1 MRNPRD
7 IKLITTRARR
17 NYLVLEPTNMIF
29 FFFFSE
35 NLLAI
40 EMNKTQVFRN
50 KPVSL
55 GLSMLAISKI
65 VIYEFWCDCVKQ
77 KYGEKQI
84 MSHGNR

>member
-1 MRNPRD
+1 
-7 IKLITTRARR
+7 
-17 NYLVLEPTNMIF
+17 
-29 FFFFSE
+29 
-35 NLLAI
+35 
-40 EMNKTQVFRN
+40 MNKTQVFRN